1 MSVSDASTEIENTSE
16 IQPYQTMRGHT
27 NFVQGV
33 AHLHDGHHI
42 VTSSLDDSLRLWD
55 RESGAQIGNDWRDGG
70 DNPGVCNIA
79 LSPNGMTL
87 ASGGFDGTMRLW
99 DVETKKVIAKWT
111 GHTDWV
117 HSVCWSAEG
126 KRVASGSDNGTM
138 EMWNVESQET
148 DLGPIKTGHERVHA
162 VAYSPDVSK
171 IATGGL
177 DEHAIKIW
185 DTRTGELLSTL
196 GQDSPACSLAWTS
209 DQKKLIAGIGNGL
222 IRIFDTVTWE
232 QIAILED
239 HKLPVVAIS
248 LFRNDRLLASGSFDH
263 AARLW
268 NLDTNLPIGPPLRHR
283 DWVHG
288 VALSTDGKFLAT
300 ACDDKNAYIW
310 DIHAILNGAGL
321 EDLLSIPDV
330 SVSLVSSLPF
340 RLLATEYC

>member
-1 MSVSDASTEIENTSE
+1 
-16 IQPYQTMRGHT
+16 
-27 NFVQGV
+27 V
-33 AHLHDGHHI
+33 AHLHDGRHI
-42 VTSSLDDSLRLWD
+42 VTSSWDDSFRLWD
-55 RESGAQIGNDWRDGG
+55 RESGAQIGNDWGDDG
-70 DNPGVCNIA
+70 DNARVHSIA

-87 ASGGFDGTMRLW
+87 ASGSIDGTMRLW
-99 DVETKKVIAKWT
+99 DVKTKKAIAKWT

-117 HSVCWSAEG
+117 HSVCWSADG
-126 KRVASGSDNGTM
+126 KRVASGSEDGTM
-138 EMWNVESQET
+138 QMWNVESRET
-148 DLGPIKTGHERVHA
+148 DLGPIKTGHGIVHT
-162 VAYSPDVSK
+162 VASSPDISK
-171 IATGGL
+171 IATGGYNE
-177 DEHAIKIW
+177 DAIKIW
-185 DTRTGELLSTL
+185 DARTGELLST
-196 GQDSPACSLAWTS
+196 QKQESPVHSLAWTS
-209 DQKKLIAGIGNGL
+209 DQKKLIAGIENGM
-222 IRIFDTVTWE
+222 IRIFHTVTWE

-310 DIHAILNGAGL
+310 NIHAILNGAGL